1 MGGDS
6 DQAEGFNARLTDYG
20 DREFSIFLRRV
31 FLKSMGYGDDALSRP
46 IIGITNTYSGYNSCH
61 GRVPQIVDAVKRG
74 VLLAGGLPVEFPT
87 MSIHESFCY
96 PTSMYLRNLMAME
109 TEELIRAQPMD
120 AVVLV
125 GGCDKTVPAQLMAAA
140 SANVPAVS
148 LVVGPMITT
157 THKGERLGACTDC
170 RRAWALY
177 RAGRINEQELS
188 ALSDRLAP
196 ASGTCMVMGTAS
208 TMALVAEALGMSLP
222 GTAAIPS
229 VHADRERAA
238 ERTGVTAVS
247 LARSGTKPSR
257 IMTREAFRNALRTI
271 MAVAGSTNA
280 LIHLAAIAG
289 RLGIRLSLDDV
300 DEIGRETP
308 VLANVKP
315 SGQLYMEHF
324 HEAGGLPRLMKELG
338 TLFDT
343 SCPTVT
349 GRTHGENLEA
359 FDLDFPN
366 AAIRPL
372 TQPLFDQGAIAVL
385 NGNLGRAVI
394 KQSAATASL
403 LHHEGPAVVFDN
415 LQDLHQRIDDPDL
428 DVEPHSV
435 LVLRNA
441 GPLGAPGMPE
451 AGYIPIPKKLSRQ
464 GVTDMVRLSDARM
477 SGTAEGTVILHV
489 CPEAAA
495 GGALRLVRNGDL
507 ITLDVQAR
515 LLRLEVSD
523 SELKR
528 RAQAM
533 PATPATADREAP
545 SGYRQLYL
553 SSVEQADRGADFNFL
568 SHL

>member
-6 DQAEGFNARLTDYG
+6 DRTEGFNARLTDYG

-31 FLKSMGYGDDALSRP
+31 FLKSMGYSDDALSRP

-74 VLLAGGLPVEFPT
+74 VLLAGGLPIEFPT

-120 AVVLV
+120 AVVLI

-140 SANVPAVS
+140 SADVPAVS

-157 THKGERLGACTDC
+157 THKGNRLGACTDC

-177 RAGRINEQELS
+177 RAGRISEEELT

-208 TMALVAEALGMSLP
+208 TMALVAETLGMSLP

-229 VHADRERAA
+229 VHADRERAG
-238 ERTGVTAVS
+238 EQTGSAAVS
-247 LARSGTKPSR
+247 LAKRGTKPSQ
-257 IMTREAFRNALRTI
+257 IMTREAFRNALRVI

-289 RLGIRLSLDDV
+289 RLGINLSLDEV
-300 DEIGRETP
+300 DAIGRETP

-315 SGQLYMEHF
+315 TGQLYMEHF

-338 TLFDT
+338 PVLDT
-343 SCPTVT
+343 SCLTVT
-349 GRTHGENLEA
+349 GRTHGENLEQ
-359 FDLDFPN
+359 FDVDFPSE
-366 AAIRPL
+366 AILPSSRPL
-372 TQPLFDQGAIAVL
+372 FERGAIAVL
-385 NGNLGRAVI
+385 NGNLGQAII
-394 KQSAATASL
+394 KQSAATPSL
-403 LHHEGPAVVFDN
+403 LRHQGPAVVFDN
-415 LQDLHQRIDDPDL
+415 LEDLHGRIDDPDL

-441 GPLGAPGMPE
+441 GPVGAPGMPE

-464 GVTDMVRLSDARM
+464 GVMDMVRLSDARM

-495 GGALRLVRNGDL
+495 GGALRLVRSGDL
-507 ITLDVQAR
+507 ITLDAQAR
-515 LLRLEVSD
+515 LLRLDVAE
-523 SELKR
+523 SELQR
-528 RAQAM
+528 RADAIAAAPSTTEKQ
-533 PATPATADREAP
+533 PA
-545 SGYRQLYL
+545 SGYRHLYL

-568 SHL
+568 SGL